1 MRIVT
6 QMNGESVPEL
16 SRILVEAGVSLFSV
30 EIKNP
35 TLEDLFLSL
44 TEGERIE

>member
-1 MRIVT
+1 M
-6 QMNGESVPEL
+6 
-16 SRILVEAGVSLFSV
+16 EAGISLYAV

-44 TEGERIE
+44 TEGETIQ